1 MTQRKYTIEKHGPM
15 IEDFLNA
22 VLDEADWDVDFTMET
37 GDDPRPEIENPDIVV
52 KFEGPDLDVILE
64 NKAEVLFALEQLTT
78 EVLRVPHEDHS
89 RLRFDANDMRLL
101 RIEEL
106 LANATSAAERVR
118 KLHSPFRFNPMS
130 SRERRILHLALRN
143 EAGIRTESEGME
155 PRRNL
160 VIYPEGM
167 ASQPAP
173 PAPPPRRSSGPG
185 GGGGGRDRG
194 PGGGRGGPG
203 GPRGPRRDGPGGGR
217 GPGGGDR
224 GPRGPRRERPS

>member
-1 MTQRKYTIEKHGPM
+1 MTQRKYTIEKHGPR

-22 VLDEADWDVDFTMET
+22 VLDEADWDIDFTLEV

-106 LANATSAAERVR
+106 RANAASAAERVR
-118 KLHSPFRFNPMS
+118 KMHSPFRFNPMS

-143 EAGIRTESEGME
+143 ELGIRTESEGME

-173 PAPPPRRSSGPG
+173 PAPPPRRSSSGPG
-185 GGGGGRDRG
+185 GGGRGPGGDRGPRRDG

-203 GPRGPRRDGPGGGR
+203 GPRRG

-224 GPRGPRRERPS
+224 GPRGPRRERPT